1 MKKYW
6 FVLHQ
11 DTFLWIKETDG
22 LIYSSSNNHLFFR
35 FRNEG
40 IIARMTS
47 DLQKTS
53 NLYRTLVTEE
63 DLSNQYVKEWIDTI
77 VTSSCGKLVDL
88 DNKNEISVS
97 LKPILKIQDTVSFY
111 KVAHERHTD
120 GKIIQ
125 NLLKLVIHLNGS
137 AYGNDDIAKQLIFPK
152 RTTETLEDIHRIKD
166 FITSMGNPNFLIET
180 ILVGNVWEYPM
191 YQELLQFLQTF
202 PFKLSIYCTEEDF
215 INRKTICGEIIIYHV
230 LKTDY
235 TRTPIHDDKL
245 MHHFIVKS
253 EEEYIKACKM
263 IEEVGLEN
271 NYRILPLYSEK
282 NKKFFNEFVY
292 MDEEDICNLHLSKR
306 EVFAH
311 QAINTNAFGTLHI
324 DVEGNV
330 YGDLNGKCLGVMEDG
345 LYMLVY
351 REMTEGNSWLR
362 IRDQKPCCDCIYQWL
377 CPSPSNYESVIGKPN
392 LCHVK
397 P

>member
-1 MKKYW
+1 MKEYW

-11 DTFLWIKETDG
+11 DTFLWIKETEG
-22 LIYSSSNNHLFFR
+22 LIYSSSNKHLFFR

-47 DLQKTS
+47 NLQKTS
-53 NLYRTLVTEE
+53 NLYRTIVTEE

-88 DNKNEISVS
+88 NNKNEISVS

-191 YQELLQFLQTF
+191 YQELLQFLQAF
-202 PFKLSIYCTEEDF
+202 PFKLSIYCTEEDY
-215 INRKTICGEIIIYHV
+215 INRKTICGEKITYHV

-245 MHHFIVKS
+245 MHHFIVRS
-253 EEEYIKACKM
+253 EEEYIKTCKM
-263 IEEVGLEN
+263 IEETGIEN

-282 NKKFFNEFVY
+282 NKKFFREFVY
-292 MDEEDICNLHLSKR
+292 MDKEDICNLHLSKR

-311 QAINTNAFGTLHI
+311 QTINTNAFGTLHI
-324 DVEGNV
+324 DVQGNV

-377 CPSPSNYESVIGKPN
+377 CPSPSNYEWVIGKPN
-392 LCHVK
+392 LCHIK

>member
-1 MKKYW
+1 MKEYW

-11 DTFLWIKETDG
+11 DTFLWIKETEG
-22 LIYSSSNNHLFFR
+22 LIYSSSNKHLFFR

-47 DLQKTS
+47 NLQKTS
-53 NLYRTLVTEE
+53 NLYRTIVTEE

-88 DNKNEISVS
+88 NNKNEISVS

-191 YQELLQFLQTF
+191 YQELLQFLQAF
-202 PFKLSIYCTEEDF
+202 PFKLSIYCTEEDY
-215 INRKTICGEIIIYHV
+215 INRKTICGEKITYHV

-245 MHHFIVKS
+245 MHHFIVRS
-253 EEEYIKACKM
+253 EEEYIKTCKM
-263 IEEVGLEN
+263 IEETGIEN

-282 NKKFFNEFVY
+282 NKKFFREFVY
-292 MDEEDICNLHLSKR
+292 MDKEDICNLHLSKR

-311 QAINTNAFGTLHI
+311 QTINTNAFGTLHI
-324 DVEGNV
+324 DVQGNV

-362 IRDQKPCCDCIYQWL
+362 IRDQKPCCDCHCL
-377 CPSPSNYESVIGKPN
+377 STPSFRREP
-392 LCHVK
+392 C
-397 P
+397 